1 MVRTTWRSNSH
12 RSLSAFAFSL
22 MVIVGFV
29 FGSAYAQTQTQPV
42 DEYLVMNNAKI
53 KNTPY
58 GIGNITVG
66 DPGIVNFKADRKK
79 NRITLF
85 PKTPGTTSMIIF
97 DQSGKQREIL
107 SLVVYSTDPERLQQD
122 IAQLLVDIEGIT
134 IKRVGQKIIIDG
146 SVLLPSELERIRKV
160 TENTN
165 LIVSLVTINPDTER
179 LLAKRIER
187 EIGMDEVHA
196 RSVKGKILLEGEV
209 YSPEAK
215 SKAEKIASLYAG
227 SVINTLEVRVV
238 PNPPVRTDTIQ
249 VSAHF
254 VEVSKN
260 FSKDFNFRWS
270 PVPQVGVN
278 ASYRVNPVSGSD
290 SFTGALTGMA
300 TDILPKL
307 NYFKSI
313 GVARI
318 LENPTVSVKSGDT
331 ATIESGTQI
340 GFPIIQPNGSA
351 TVEFKQVGALLK
363 ISPKTIGSDIDM
375 DIQCQISSLGSPD
388 VSGGI
393 AIARNSVETTQLVR
407 SGESVVIGG
416 LVRNYYREAIDRP
429 PNVGGGSGGAGAGTP
444 TASQDQFVDPFPLG
458 SLFTLFKSTEINKQR
473 SQFMIFITPSIL
485 KYSKD
490 ANKELKDNFN
500 LYQVYPN

>member
-1 MVRTTWRSNSH
+1 MVRTTRRSDRH
-12 RSLSAFAFSL
+12 RSVVAVFFLLLTIGLIRPVFS
-22 MVIVGFV
+22 
-29 FGSAYAQTQTQPV
+29 QNQTQPV
-42 DEYLVMNNAKI
+42 DEYLVMNNPKI
-53 KNTPY
+53 KNTSY
-58 GIGNITVG
+58 GVGNITVG

-97 DQSGKQREIL
+97 DQQGRQKEVL
-107 SLVVYSTDPERLQQD
+107 SLVVYSTDPERLQSDVQ
-122 IAQLLVDIEGIT
+122 QLLVDIEGIT

-146 SVLLPSELERIRKV
+146 SVLLPSELNRIQKV

-165 LIVSLVTINPDTER
+165 LIVSLVTMNPDTEK
-179 LLAKRIER
+179 LLAKRIEK

-209 YSPEAK
+209 YSPEARI
-215 SKAEKIASLYAG
+215 KAEKIASLYAG
-227 SVINTLEVRVV
+227 AIINTLEVRNV
-238 PNPPVRTDTIQ
+238 PNPPVRSDTIQ
-249 VSAHF
+249 VTAHF

-260 FSKDFNFRWS
+260 FSKDFNFKWS
-270 PVPQVGVN
+270 PIPQVGVN
-278 ASYRVNPVSGSD
+278 AAYRVNPVSGSD
-290 SFTGALTGMA
+290 SFTGALTGTA
-300 TDILPKL
+300 ADILPKL
-307 NYFKSI
+307 NYFKALGI
-313 GVARI
+313 ARV

-331 ATIESGTQI
+331 ATIESGAQV
-340 GFPIIQPNGSA
+340 GFPVIQPNGSA
-351 TVEFKQVGALLK
+351 TVEFKNVGAMLK

-375 DIQCQISSLGSPD
+375 AIQVQISSMGSPEI
-388 VSGGI
+388 SGGV
-393 AIARNSVETTQLVR
+393 AISKSSIETTQLVR

-416 LVRNYYREAIDRP
+416 LVRNSYREAVDRP
-429 PNVGGGSGGAGAGTP
+429 PTASSGGATGAASTP
-444 TASQDQFVDPFPLG
+444 TATSDQFVDPFPLG
-458 SLFTLFKSTEINKQR
+458 SLFTLFKSSEVSKQR